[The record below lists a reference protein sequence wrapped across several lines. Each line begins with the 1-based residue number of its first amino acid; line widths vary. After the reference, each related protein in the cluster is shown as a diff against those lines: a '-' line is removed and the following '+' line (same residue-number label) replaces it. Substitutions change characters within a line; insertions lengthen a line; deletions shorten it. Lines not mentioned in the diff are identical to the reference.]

1 MTKSR
6 ILAYLKRFI
15 EHRRIELSI
24 LFSSSDVMLIARAAH
39 LQANI
44 SIAML
49 GSMGTSAGLVML
61 IWDSSIA
68 TELLTWLGVSTVPAL
83 IRLWLL
89 ISNPRSFTQSV
100 SMSRVRRYL
109 RIYFFSTVLAGLV
122 FGIGWL
128 VLVPR
133 LEQSGQFMYLMA
145 IIALL
150 FGGLHAYSPHFPC
163 YLGFSVFSVWSVPF
177 MMMMGSSSDI
187 ENLSFLMLLVGV
199 VSTMFAIRFSVFFSM
214 NLDLR
219 KNIEHL
225 LEELTIKH
233 EEALSANSAKSRFL
247 AAVSHDL
254 RQPMHAVSLYVA
266 SLDRMVDTNANRW
279 MPLPELKSQ
288 VMKLSATVSY
298 MNEMFETLLDMSR
311 LDAGVTP
318 IDIKPV
324 ELHPMLERLEQEY
337 SVVAAELRLSFQ
349 LKIPENDALHV
360 MADANALERLLRNLI
375 SNALKN
381 TPTGG
386 VRLRAMK
393 RTQVVEIRIVDTGVG
408 IARELRGKIFQ
419 EFFQIHQENKRP
431 ERKQQLGHGFGLGLA
446 IAQRFANR
454 MNTDIHCHSW
464 EGRGSVFSVK
474 LPSVEVD
481 VSPFPPPLNR
491 SSMHDELPAGLMIV
505 IVDDD
510 PEILTSTSS
519 VLQLAGATII
529 QAASGDEI
537 IHKLVNI
544 EQVPDLILS
553 DFRLSGETGV
563 DVIELLRHEFNTD
576 IPALLITGETSRQV
590 IEAIGQYGYRVLF
603 KPLSAQD
610 LIKAIAQELSHPSVV
625 LH

>member
-1 MTKSR
+1 MTTLR
-6 ILAYLKRFI
+6 MFVYLKRFI

-24 LFSSSDVMLIARAAH
+24 LFASSDVMLTARAAH

-44 SIAML
+44 SIAMI
-49 GSMGTSAGLVML
+49 GSLATSVGLVLL
-61 IWDSSIA
+61 IWDSAIA
-68 TELLTWLGVSTVPAL
+68 TELLTWLGASTVPAL

-89 ISNPRSFTQSV
+89 LSNPRSFNQ
-100 SMSRVRRYL
+100 SMSMVRVRRYL
-109 RIYFFSTVLAGLV
+109 SVYFLSTSLAGLV
-122 FGIGWL
+122 FGLGWL
-128 VLVPR
+128 VLVPQ
-133 LEQSGQFMYLMA
+133 LSQSGQFMYLMA

-163 YLGFSVFSVWSVPF
+163 YLAFSAFSVWSVPF
-177 MMMMGSSSDI
+177 MMLLGSPSDI
-187 ENLSFLMLLVGV
+187 ENLGFLTLLVGV
-199 VSTMFAIRFSVFFSM
+199 VSTMFAVRFSVFFSM

-254 RQPMHAVSLYVA
+254 RQPMHAISLYVA
-266 SLDRMVDTNANRW
+266 SLDRMVDIQFARW
-279 MPLPELKSQ
+279 KPMPDLKAQ
-288 VMKLSATVSY
+288 VQKLSATVNY

-337 SVVAAELRLSFQ
+337 SIVAAELHLSFE
-349 LKIPENDALHV
+349 LKIPENEPLGV

-381 TPTGG
+381 TQSGG
-386 VRLRAMK
+386 VRLHALK
-393 RTQVVEIRIVDTGVG
+393 QLQSVEIRIVDTGVG
-408 IARELRGKIFQ
+408 IARELKQKIFQ
-419 EFFQIHQENKRP
+419 EFFQIHPEDKRSERNK
-431 ERKQQLGHGFGLGLA
+431 QLGHGFGLGLA

-454 MNTDIHCHSW
+454 MDTQIQCHSW
-464 EGRGSVFSVK
+464 EGKGSVFSVK
-474 LPSVEVD
+474 LPGVTGQLLQYA
-481 VSPFPPPLNR
+481 PPGYPRPELG
-491 SSMHDELPAGLMIV
+491 ELPTGLMIV

-510 PEILTSTSS
+510 PEILSSTSS
-519 VLQLAGATII
+519 VLQLAGATVI

-544 EQVPDLILS
+544 DQVPDLILS
-553 DFRLSGETGV
+553 DFRLTGETGV
-563 DVIELLRHEFNTD
+563 DVIDLLRHEFNAD
-576 IPALLITGETSRQV
+576 IPALLITGETSRQA
-590 IEAIGQYGYRVLF
+590 IEAIGQFGYRVLF
-603 KPLSAQD
+603 KPLSAND
-610 LIKAIAQELSHPSVV
+610 LIKAIAQELTRPSVV